1 MAIRPVPAILL
12 GLAGALVLAGCDEQ
26 RTGAG
31 SMGAANASPVAVST
45 AVPLRTLAQTPFER
59 LWTLDLPGPV
69 HACWQSSQVPGLL
82 VFQLESREMVAVDA
96 MSGHTRWV
104 SQPLP
109 ALVTL
114 PPHLTRVLVPGRQAN
129 EFANDDRIYLVSQ
142 DTLFCF
148 DLSSGQIAWRWE
160 LPFSPSTG
168 PCAVGSD
175 ASLKVFMGDWRGY
188 LRVVSFHPEKRIPF
202 VAWQWNLGATV
213 LGTPVEREEQI
224 TFGDLKGRVH
234 SFKLDRE
241 QGWEFAAGGPV
252 AATTAPRDRLLFV
265 GNDDHVFFALNRLTG
280 ERLGQLN
287 FQGPIKR
294 QPLVFD
300 NEPERVF
307 VWIEREG
314 SAPGGLAAVYAKHD
328 FVPWVNDPQKQA
340 REVVRL
346 AVEWFIPDV
355 SALVAST
362 PQYLYLTRT
371 DAPQRMLAVDRV
383 NGRVDWTADLV
394 AESAPGKDGKIGN
407 GVPVFIASYHDRRD
421 LTRSFIVGDAKG
433 RVTCHRFFGYLPDRA
448 DGVAPVPAAEVKAPK
463 PKKDKADKADKA
475 DAPK

>member
-1 MAIRPVPAILL
+1 MAIRPVSASLL
-12 GLAGALVLAGCDEQ
+12 GLAGVLLLGGCGEQ
-26 RTGAG
+26 RSAAG
-31 SMGAANASPVAVST
+31 VMGEASSSPVAVDI
-45 AVPLRTLAQTPFER
+45 AAPLRSLDKTPFER
-59 LWTLDLPGPV
+59 LWTLELPGPV
-69 HACWQSSQVPGLL
+69 HACWQSAQIPGLL
-82 VFQLESREMVAVDA
+82 VFQLQSRELVAVDA
-96 MSGHTRWV
+96 MSGHTRWI
-104 SQPLP
+104 SQALP

-114 PPHLTRVLVPGRQAN
+114 PPHLTRVQVPGRQAN
-129 EFANDDRIYLVSQ
+129 EFANDDRVYLVSQ
-142 DTLFCF
+142 DTLFCY
-148 DLSSGQIAWRWE
+148 DLSSGQVAWRWE

-314 SAPGGLAAVYAKHD
+314 NAVGGLAAVYAKHD
-328 FVPWVNDPQKQA
+328 FVAWANDPQKA
-340 REVVRL
+340 PREVVRL
-346 AVEWFIPDV
+346 AVDWFIPEVD
-355 SALVAST
+355 ALVAST
-362 PQYLYLTRT
+362 PQHLYLSRIGQ
-371 DAPQRMLAVDRV
+371 PQRVLAVDRTS
-383 NGRVDWTADLV
+383 GRVEWTTDLV
-394 AESAPGKDGKIGN
+394 VDGAPAKDGKAAS
-407 GVPVFIASYHDRRD
+407 GVPAMVVSYHDPRD
-421 LTRSFIVGDAKG
+421 LMRSFIVADARG
-433 RVTCHRFFGYLPDRA
+433 RVACHRFFGYVPERA
-448 DGVAPVPAAEVKAPK
+448 GQAPAAGEAKAPK
-463 PKKDKADKADKA
+463 PKKDKAENAE
-475 DAPK
+475 